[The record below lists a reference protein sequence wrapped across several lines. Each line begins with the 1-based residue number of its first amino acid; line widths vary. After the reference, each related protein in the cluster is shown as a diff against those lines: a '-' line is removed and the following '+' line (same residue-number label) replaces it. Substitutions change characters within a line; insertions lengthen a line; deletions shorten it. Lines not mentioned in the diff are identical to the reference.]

1 MAVKKGAKDIIPR
14 LKKTLGAYAR
24 CESGKISKQSM
35 LTVGAIVG
43 GAAIGAAIASKSA
56 KGAGIRLF
64 RSVGK
69 SRIIQL
75 ENNVAL
81 ELTPDNSILV
91 THDHSTTSSSS
102 SSTSS
107 TSRSTSS
114 TSSY

>member
-1 MAVKKGAKDIIPR
+1 MTAKKGAKEIIPR

-24 CESGKISKQSM
+24 GESGKISKQSM

-69 SRIIQL
+69 SRIIHL
-75 ENNVAL
+75 DNNVSL
-81 ELTPDNSILV
+81 ELTPSNTILV
-91 THDHSTTSSSS
+91 THEHSTTSSS

-107 TSRSTSS
+107 TSTS
-114 TSSY
+114 Y